1 MKPTQRLRGAATLAL
16 LVAAPVAATATI
28 ASLATAPKALA
39 ADHLDSPSVTA
50 DAAADITDVYSF
62 MKGTNVVLVL
72 NVTPLANSNSKF
84 SDKTQYVFHTESTDA
99 FGTAGMQKDIIAEFD
114 ADQTI
119 HLWVGTQYLTGNASA
134 TTGLSSADGKI
145 KVFAGLRDD
154 PFFFNLDGFLDV
166 VKTID
171 DVEQPGAPDFVF
183 DAAGCPTVDAATSAV
198 LVNKL
203 KTDPK
208 STPPGGVAKD
218 FFAGLNVLS
227 IVVEVD
233 KTLLNSGGP
242 LLAVWGSTNKGL

>member
-1 MKPTQRLRGAATLAL
+1 MKPTKRLRGAATLAL
-16 LVAAPVAATATI
+16 LVAVPVAATATI

-39 ADHLDSPSVTA
+39 ADHLDSPSVKV
-50 DAAADITDVYSF
+50 DAATDITDVYGF

-72 NVTPLANSNSKF
+72 NVSPIAMATSKF

-99 FGTAGMQKDIIAEFD
+99 FGTPGMQKDIIATFD
-114 ADQTI
+114 TDQKI
-119 HLWVGTQYLTGNASA
+119 QLWVGSDVYLTGDASA
-134 TTGLSSADGKI
+134 TAGLSSADGKV

-154 PFFFNLDGFLDV
+154 PFFFNLDGFTDV
-166 VKTID
+166 VQTVD
-171 DVEQPGAPDFVF
+171 SVEGSLMF
-183 DAAGCPTVDAATSAV
+183 DPAGCPTLDAATSAL

-208 STPPGGVAKD
+208 STPPGGPAKD

-227 IVVEVD
+227 IVIQID
-233 KTLLNSGGP
+233 KTLINSGGP

>member
-99 FGTAGMQKDIIAEFD
+99 FGTPGMQKDIIATFST
-114 ADQTI
+114 DQTI
-119 HLWVGTQYLTGNASA
+119 QLWVGSDVYLTGNASA
-134 TTGLSSADGKI
+134 TAGLASADGKV

-154 PFFFNLDGFLDV
+154 PFYFNLDGFTDV
-166 VKTID
+166 VKAVDMAEMGGGLT
-171 DVEQPGAPDFVF
+171 A
-183 DAAGCPTVDAATSAV
+183 DAAGCPNVGATGPV
-198 LVNKL
+198 LANML
-203 KTDPK
+203 NHTMNG
-208 STPPGGVAKD
+208 TMPPKD

-227 IVVEVD
+227 IVVEID
-233 KTLLNSGGP
+233 KTLVNQGGP

>member
-39 ADHLDSPSVTA
+39 ADHLDGPSVKL
-50 DAAADITDVYSF
+50 DAATDITDVYSF

-72 NVTPLANSNSKF
+72 NVSPIANNMSKF

-99 FGTAGMQKDIIAEFD
+99 FGTPGMQKDIIAEFD

-134 TTGLSSADGKI
+134 TTGLSSTDGKI

-154 PFFFNLDGFLDV
+154 PFFFNLEGFNDA
-166 VKTID
+166 
-171 DVEQPGAPDFVF
+171 VETVEGVAGALTF
-183 DAAGCPTVDAATSAV
+183 DPAGCPTNVGANGPV
-198 LVNKL
+198 LVNML
-203 KTDPK
+203 K
-208 STPPGGVAKD
+208 STAKGAMPAKD